1 MTNYSVSVAAGVLW
15 LSMGVMG
22 VAQAQQTTT
31 APEPAAASDVH
42 ASTMIRQDAPVQ
54 YVVKKGDTL
63 WDIAKRFLNNAWQW
77 PQIWYAN
84 DQVRNPHLIYPGD
97 VLSLVMVDGHPRLML
112 GAQPAQSGQSAQ
124 PVTENTEK
132 LSPQIIES
140 PLNAAIPTIPIDAIR
155 DFLSAPRVVTRE
167 QMHQAPYLLAF
178 LDEHLVAGSGSRAY
192 IKNLTDKRYAGYSVV
207 RMGGPYIDPDNGDL
221 LGYEATP
228 VGDAAVDSYGDPGV
242 VTLTSTSREAR
253 VGDRL
258 IAADAHVYKANFY
271 PHAPDKKIDGSILAV
286 FDGVTQIGQY
296 QVVALSRGSRDGLDA
311 GAVLTIVQHGQM
323 TRDPVEGGEVMLP
336 GQPAGTVMVFRT
348 TPRVSFALVMD
359 ETRVVH
365 VHDRVVTPS
374 STTTLQ

>member
-15 LSMGVMG
+15 LSMGMVG
-22 VAQAQQTTT
+22 VAQAQA
-31 APEPAAASDVH
+31 APDTAAADVH
-42 ASTMIRQDAPVQ
+42 ASAMIRQDAPLQ

-84 DQVRNPHLIYPGD
+84 GQVRNPHLIYPGD

-112 GAQPAQSGQSAQ
+112 GAQTAPPAQPA
-124 PVTENTEK
+124 TEAEVK
-132 LSPQIIES
+132 LSPQVRES

-155 DFLSAPRVVTRE
+155 DFLSSPRVVTRE
-167 QMHQAPYLLAF
+167 QMHEAPYLLTF

-192 IKNLTDKRYAGYSVV
+192 IKNLTDKRYAGYSLV

-228 VGDAAVDSYGDPGV
+228 VGDAEVDSYGDPGV
-242 VTLTSTSREAR
+242 VTLTATTREAR
-253 VGDRL
+253 AGDRL
-258 IAADAHVYKANFY
+258 IAVDAHVYDANFY

-311 GAVLTIVQHGQM
+311 GAVLTIMQHGQVA
-323 TRDPVEGGEVMLP
+323 RDPVAGGEVKLP

-365 VHDRVVTPS
+365 VFDRVVTPS
-374 STTTLQ
+374 ATTTLQ